1 MKKTLKRTL
10 AMIMSLSMLASM
22 TAFTASAE
30 EIETADSA
38 IEETTDSN
46 TEKGSYSYTINNG
59 VLTVKG

>member
-22 TAFTASAE
+22 TAFTVSAE
-30 EIETADSA
+30 EIETADST

-46 TEKGSYSYTINNG
+46 I
-59 VLTVKG
+59 